1 MVQVG
6 LLVPVRDDRGRI
18 NGLSGPNRRYAI
30 LVAQRDV
37 AAVRD
42 RLLLTYG
49 AAAVPGFLVLR
60 AAALYGDPNPFS
72 SRRRTAWGL
81 GLRTGSGQ
89 PVGVPHRQVL
99 RAAVAVMD
107 QARKRR
113 ATARVEGLIECVEH
127 EVLFSEADTRHPTM
141 RRARRQSQRRRRRS
155 RRGLWIG
162 KWLMSRTMPMLDL
175 VPFAGCPRV
184 MTHRDRERELID
196 QGNS

>member
-1 MVQVG
+1 MP
-6 LLVPVRDDRGRI
+6 VPARDDRGCI

-30 LVAQRDV
+30 PVAHRDV

-49 AAAVPGFLVLR
+49 AAAVAGFLVLR

-72 SRRRTAWGL
+72 SRRRTAGGL
-81 GLRTGSGQ
+81 GLRTGSGP

-99 RAAVAVMD
+99 RAAVAAMD

-113 ATARVEGLIECVEH
+113 ATARVEGLLECVEH

-141 RRARRQSQRRRRRS
+141 RHAKTSITQATETKQTRFMDRRV
-155 RRGLWIG
+155 
-162 KWLMSRTMPMLDL
+162 LMSRTMPMLDL
-175 VPFAGCPRV
+175 VPFAGARA
-184 MTHRDRERELID
+184 
-196 QGNS
+196 S